1 MKCAT
6 VHLRQAHARGFD
18 GALVVPNLPLLS
30 AWCFEHELPP
40 LCEDYPLFG
49 WMDYVEE
56 HKGLDTRTRGD
67 GACQ

>member
-1 MKCAT
+1 MAIKL
-6 VHLRQAHARGFD
+6 H
-18 GALVVPNLPLLS
+18 

-40 LCEDYPLFG
+40 LCEDCPLFG